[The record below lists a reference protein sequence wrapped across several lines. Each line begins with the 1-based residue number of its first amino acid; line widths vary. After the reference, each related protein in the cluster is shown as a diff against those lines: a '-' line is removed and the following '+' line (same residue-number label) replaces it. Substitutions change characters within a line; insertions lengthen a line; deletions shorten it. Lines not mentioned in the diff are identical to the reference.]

1 MAAKMAPKKMRL
13 NQGLPLVEVVVS
25 AESKKA
31 ITADKPS
38 EPMPAELFSLAPNRK
53 GLTAKFAKSAR
64 LNRLFH

>member
-1 MAAKMAPKKMRL
+1 MAPKKMRL
-13 NQGLPLVEVVVS
+13 NHGLPLLVVLVS
-25 AESKKA
+25 AESKKV

>member
-1 MAAKMAPKKMRL
+1 MAPKKMRL

-38 EPMPAELFSLAPNRK
+38 EPIPAELFSLAPYLK
-53 GLTAKFAKSAR
+53 GLTTKFTKSTC

>member
-1 MAAKMAPKKMRL
+1 MAPKKMRL

-31 ITADKPS
+31 ITADNPS
-38 EPMPAELFSLAPNRK
+38 EPIPAELFSLAPYLK
-53 GLTAKFAKSAR
+53 GLTTKFTKSAC

>member
-31 ITADKPS
+31 ITAAKPS
-38 EPMPAELFSLAPNRK
+38 ELMPAELFSLAPNRK
-53 GLTAKFAKSAR
+53 GLAAKFAKSTC